1 MYKHLR
7 KILKNSQKTPDL
19 FKAISDPYHSFQ
31 KPHILMS
38 AENPHHHQELKMSHE
53 DTLKM
58 LQNKGYDASEVKGKY
73 GSPETSIMVKN
84 PPKHS
89 NKHFHELARKLGQE
103 SLIFSDGYNHE
114 MHYVN
119 GENAGKHIKGQG
131 TEIHHKEPE
140 DFYTTDENGT
150 HFSHNFNFNELHNK
164 SNMVKPIAQKM
175 NKSESESESRYIM
188 CKNERKPHIL
198 DNQHGGINLIHF
210 SPKEGMK
217 TIDPN
222 TMGSRGIGSE
232 SKRGVPEH
240 RMNFYYL
247 EGTKPEDIVTSGA
260 KSKYVTSLGNKK
272 VYDIAKD
279 PEHIW
284 SGLKEKSMQRQ
295 MNQGVVSRDDYHE
308 AIKNAGYHGI
318 YNSSLDDTIRNAVGM
333 FSPMSVEAEHPI
345 HPNDFMEASS
355 IDHHAN
361 DISRKRAGDHAAVSG
376 ESTGDFLFGL
386 KQSFENQDDD

>member
-1 MYKHLR
+1 MYKHTR
-7 KILKNSQKTPDL
+7 KIIKHKDPTQDLLKS
-19 FKAISDPYHSFQ
+19 ISMLPHGFQ

-38 AENPHHHQELKMSHE
+38 AGSPLYHQELKMNNE
-53 DTLKM
+53 EVANM
-58 LQNKGYDASEVKGKY
+58 LRKKGYNVSEVVGKY
-73 GSPETSIMVKN
+73 GTVQPSLMIHE
-84 PPKHS
+84 PPKHAY
-89 NKHFHELARKLGQE
+89 KHFHELGRKLGEE
-103 SLIFSDGYNHE
+103 SLIISDGYNHE

-131 TEIHHKEPE
+131 TEISSKEPE
-140 DFYTTDENGT
+140 DFYSTDENGT

-175 NKSESESESRYIM
+175 NKSESESRFIM
-188 CKNERKPHIL
+188 CKNEGKPHIL
-198 DNQHGGINLIHF
+198 DNQHSDINLIHY

-232 SKRGVPEH
+232 SRRGVPENK
-240 RMNFYYL
+240 MNFYYL
-247 EGTKPEDIVTSGA
+247 ERTKPEDIVTSGA

-318 YNSSLDDTIRNAVGM
+318 YNSSLDDTMRNAVGM
-333 FSPMSVEAEHPI
+333 FSPMKVEAEHPI
-345 HPNDFMEASS
+345 HPNDFMEASAVN
-355 IDHHAN
+355 HHEA
-361 DISRKRAGDHAAVSG
+361 DVARKRAGDFAVANG
-376 ESTGDFLFGL
+376 EHDGEFLHNL
-386 KQSFENQDDD
+386 KSNFEKENGN